1 MGGGERGAAGGDA
14 GVAAGA
20 GGGDGYRV
28 EWAFDEHRAGAADQ
42 GVAGGGVGT
51 EAVAPVDRH
60 PGLGRRRRG
69 EPVVGVCR
77 RAL

>member
-20 GGGDGYRV
+20 GGGDGDRV

-42 GVAGGGVGT
+42 GVAGGVGT
-51 EAVAPVDRH
+51 EPWHLLTATQ
-60 PGLGRRRRG
+60 G
-69 EPVVGVCR
+69 EDDGVVVSR
-77 RAL
+77 